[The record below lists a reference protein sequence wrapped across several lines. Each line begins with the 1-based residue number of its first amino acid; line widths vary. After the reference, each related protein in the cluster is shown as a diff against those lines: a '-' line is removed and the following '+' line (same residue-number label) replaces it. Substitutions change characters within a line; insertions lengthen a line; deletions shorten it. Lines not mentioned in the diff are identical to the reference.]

1 MKRGDK
7 YKLRPKEELYFP
19 LQDLDL
25 TFTEKEVEDT
35 QELWKAG
42 IHIADM
48 ARQLKRETEEVFI
61 LLLDLAMKRKIRER
75 ENGVFG
81 IDYEKVDRCDKRGWY
96 MESTP
101 GISSSTTS

>member
-1 MKRGDK
+1 MRRSDK

-35 QELWKAG
+35 LELWEAG

-75 ENGVFG
+75 ENGIFG
-81 IDYEKVDRCDKRGWY
+81 IDYD
-96 MESTP
+96 TA
-101 GISSSTTS
+101 